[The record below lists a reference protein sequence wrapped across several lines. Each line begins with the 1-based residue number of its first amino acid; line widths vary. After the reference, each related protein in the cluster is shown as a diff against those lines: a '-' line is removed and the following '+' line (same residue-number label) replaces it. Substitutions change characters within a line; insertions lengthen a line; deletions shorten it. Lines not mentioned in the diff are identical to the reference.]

1 MCDFE
6 NRVLKGLAACNI
18 DLTANQDVRLGAA
31 VSGGAD
37 SVSLLYSLSNICKKY
52 NLPLFVITV
61 NHNIREEAET
71 TGDAI
76 FVEKLCKNIAK
87 EGMEINC
94 EIVEIPRGKI
104 NELAAER
111 KNGIEEA
118 ARFLRYE
125 AFDDFIIKNKLSAL
139 CIAHNKD
146 DQIETLLMRFLQGS
160 SCDSAGG
167 IKCTRDKFARPLLDI
182 SRSEIEQ
189 YLTELNVNWRT
200 DSTNADTSYYR
211 NKIRNNLIPFL
222 NTQFSGW
229 QQAVLAGGEKAAA
242 DGELINKLVEEFPL
256 KYKDNVCSFLVTDF
270 SKSAESVQSRLILKA
285 CNLCGEKRRIPYAF
299 VKEIMKLCN
308 TNTEFNKRFDEIEI
322 SLKKN
327 TLFVK
332 KWVKIH
338 TDLVFFDIIEESGEY
353 TFPFGTLIVEKDSDE
368 NAKLYINQKLCKGI
382 VEFPFYIRSIQ
393 LDDYIES
400 ADGKLKK
407 VSDIFSD
414 WHVLE
419 EHKNLIPIIETFS
432 APQSLICI
440 YAGFLGYKDWIVK

>member
-18 DLTANQDVRLGAA
+18 DLAANQDVRLGAA

-71 TGDAI
+71 SGDAA
-76 FVEKLCKNIAK
+76 FVKKLCKNLSK
-87 EGMEINC
+87 DGVEINC
-94 EIVEIPRGKI
+94 DIVEIPRGKI

-125 AFDDFIIKNKLSAL
+125 AFNDFNKKYKLSAL

-167 IKCTRDKFARPLLDI
+167 IKYTRDKFARPLLDV

-189 YLTELNVNWRT
+189 YLNELKVKWRT

-211 NKIRNNLIPFL
+211 NKIRNKLIPFL
-222 NTQFSGW
+222 NTQFYGW

-242 DGELINKLVEEFPL
+242 DAKIINSLGDKFNIEQKKEYVTFNLEDFNNLDEGIKSRVMLRAFNLAGE
-256 KYKDNVCSFLVTDF
+256 T
-270 SKSAESVQSRLILKA
+270 Q
-285 CNLCGEKRRIPYAF
+285 RIPYVF
-299 VKEIMKLCN
+299 IKEILVLCAQKKK
-308 TNTEFNKRFDEIEI
+308 FSKRFNRIEI
-322 SLKKN
+322 SLKN
-327 TLFVK
+327 NQLFIK
-332 KWVKIH
+332 KWQKIH
-338 TDLVFFDIIEESGEY
+338 TDLVFFDIIKETGSFN
-353 TFPFGTLIVEKDSDE
+353 FPFGTVLVEKKADE
-368 NAKLYINQKLCKGI
+368 NVCLWINEKLCPGELKL
-382 VEFPFYIRSIQ
+382 PFCIRSIQ

-407 VSDIFSD
+407 VAEILTD
-414 WHVLE
+414 WHVE
-419 EHKNLIPIIETFS
+419 SEHKSFIPVIE
-432 APQSLICI
+432 SLDKKQYLKCI
-440 YAGFLGYKDWIVK
+440 YAGFLGYKDWVVK